1 MMSGSAI
8 YRNDDNVG
16 KVPPHRMHD
25 GTREERRS
33 AVGMSGSDV
42 KIKSMW
48 TRKLLSTKNDLSVE
62 VHWLID
68 DYGANG
74 ASVVP

>member
-1 MMSGSAI
+1 MMTMLA
-8 YRNDDNVG
+8 RCHHTVCMMAPE
-16 KVPPHRMHD
+16 KE
-25 GTREERRS
+25 TRS
-33 AVGMSGSDV
+33 AVGTSGNDV

-68 DYGANG
+68 DYGAIG

>member
-1 MMSGSAI
+1 
-8 YRNDDNVG
+8 
-16 KVPPHRMHD
+16 
-25 GTREERRS
+25 
-33 AVGMSGSDV
+33 
-42 KIKSMW
+42 MW

-68 DYGANG
+68 DYGAIG

>member
-1 MMSGSAI
+1 MMAPEK
-8 YRNDDNVG
+8 D
-16 KVPPHRMHD
+16 
-25 GTREERRS
+25 RRS

-68 DYGANG
+68 DYGAIG